1 MKRCYIKVASYCL
14 LETVQKLYE
23 QGAKNLGIGKED
35 DEWLVSF
42 DRISEKEMSAIRKA
56 RDSADK

>member
-1 MKRCYIKVASYCL
+1 MKRCYVKVASYCL

-23 QGAKNLGIGKED
+23 HGAKNLGIGKED
-35 DEWLVSF
+35 DEWLISF

-56 RDSADK
+56 RESADK